1 MELQMFQYIEEV
13 LGLLDEREIELD
25 IVRREI
31 KSFFQGFL
39 EDSNRG
45 YLNISSRVK
54 AKQSLKEK
62 ILRYDYFASYPTKE
76 ALFDNLSDLIGIRL
90 ECRFIGDETAIYK
103 WIKTSFKVPSTVY
116 DGFFSTKANPHL
128 LLELKS
134 KQPKSQKNGLKMY
147 RIDGKYLYQDLV
159 VNFEVQIKSL
169 VNIFWSEIEHKVIY
183 KNYNYIIADRFYK
196 DIMNSIKN
204 SLTTIDQQLLLISSQ
219 FDTGDETSSK
229 GRKLQLE
236 KLLSK
241 TIYDLF
247 AAKMR
252 QNIGILVDFR
262 KSCDT
267 LVKYVFREVLFED
280 EHTYNSVL
288 VGIFERLN
296 MIENAELD
304 FREELTFERVCQF
317 EDAFSYEIGT
327 FIQSVINDQFQW
339 TLFFKILF
347 EIEPDNNSGDFE
359 KFISF
364 YKTRLYR
371 KVRIDERM
379 GDLAEEEI
387 YNIVDAMMVRFAKI
401 FVQMN
406 SVEALYDNV
415 IEQIVSIRNSVM
427 DMVCRNIIHYSD
439 WEKDQEIYLKL
450 FELRIYSAFEMEIE
464 ATQVLDFL
472 EDVRNSEADIDIHK
486 SIVKHIDKL

>member
-1 MELQMFQYIEEV
+1 MFGYIGDV
-13 LGLLDEREIELD
+13 LEYLDEKEIELD

-31 KSFFQGFL
+31 KSFFQSCL
-39 EDSNRG
+39 ENSNKG

-54 AKQSLKEK
+54 GKESLKEK

-76 ALFDNLSDLIGIRL
+76 ALFENLSDLIGIRL
-90 ECRFIGDETAIYK
+90 ECRFIGDEIAIYK
-103 WIKTSFKVPSTVY
+103 WIKSSFKTPSEEY
-116 DGFFSTKANPHL
+116 DGYYSMKGNPNL

-147 RIDGKYLYQDLV
+147 RIDGKYLYQGLV

-196 DIMNSIKN
+196 DIMSSIKN

-219 FDTGDETSSK
+219 FDRGDESSSK

-252 QNIGILVDFR
+252 ENIGILVDFR

-267 LVKYVFREVLFED
+267 IVKYVFREVLFED
-280 EHTYNSVL
+280 ESMYNSVL

-296 MIENAELD
+296 AIENNEID
-304 FREELTFERVCQF
+304 FKEKLTFSRPCIY
-317 EDAFSYEIGT
+317 ED
-327 FIQSVINDQFQW
+327 
-339 TLFFKILF
+339 
-347 EIEPDNNSGDFE
+347 DFE
-359 KFISF
+359 
-364 YKTRLYR
+364 L
-371 KVRIDERM
+371 
-379 GDLAEEEI
+379 
-387 YNIVDAMMVRFAKI
+387 
-401 FVQMN
+401 
-406 SVEALYDNV
+406 
-415 IEQIVSIRNSVM
+415 
-427 DMVCRNIIHYSD
+427 VC
-439 WEKDQEIYLKL
+439 
-450 FELRIYSAFEMEIE
+450 
-464 ATQVLDFL
+464 
-472 EDVRNSEADIDIHK
+472 
-486 SIVKHIDKL
+486 